1 MKSGDR
7 VIRLHPKKPSFAT
20 GWRPQRLPGVIEQ
33 VCRASIRIRVR
44 LGGREKVANVVPENV
59 LSEGE
64 GYDWEIAD

>member
-7 VIRLHPKKPSFAT
+7 VIWLHSKEPSFAT
-20 GWRPQRLPGVIEQ
+20 GWRLKRLPGVIER

-44 LGGREKVANVVPENV
+44 LGGREKVVNVVTENV